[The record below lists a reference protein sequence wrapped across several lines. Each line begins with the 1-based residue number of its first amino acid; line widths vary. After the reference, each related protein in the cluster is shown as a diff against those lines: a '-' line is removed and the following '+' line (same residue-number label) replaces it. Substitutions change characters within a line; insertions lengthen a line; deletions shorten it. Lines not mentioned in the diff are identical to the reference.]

1 MIRRLTFAVSLATG
15 VVAFA
20 DIPPDNA
27 AQCMSAKAGGACT
40 TDDGRIGTCVPT
52 MVSRPDYSQGVPPK
66 TKQVE
71 MLVCVASASAKSAVP
86 LAPVVAGAGVLLLVG
101 GLFVARLLSKNR
113 GRSATA

>member
-1 MIRRLTFAVSLATG
+1 MIRRLTFAVSLAVG
-15 VVAFA
+15 VGALA

-27 AQCMSAKAGGACT
+27 AQCSSAKAGAACT
-40 TDDGRIGTCVPT
+40 TDDGRVGTCVAT

-71 MLVCVASASAKSAVP
+71 MLLCVASASATSAVP
-86 LAPVVAGAGVLLLVG
+86 LAPVVAGACVLLLVTV
-101 GLFVARLLSKNR
+101 LVVARLFSKP